1 MKATRCIQRAGEN
14 HNGDC
19 GVLMIKLDT
28 DLGMVELDYVT
39 AMEMIVDVIAKIC
52 VIDHLP
58 AK

>member
-1 MKATRCIQRAGEN
+1 
-14 HNGDC
+14 
-19 GVLMIKLDT
+19 MIKLDT

-39 AMEMIVDVIAKIC
+39 AMEMIVDVIAQIC